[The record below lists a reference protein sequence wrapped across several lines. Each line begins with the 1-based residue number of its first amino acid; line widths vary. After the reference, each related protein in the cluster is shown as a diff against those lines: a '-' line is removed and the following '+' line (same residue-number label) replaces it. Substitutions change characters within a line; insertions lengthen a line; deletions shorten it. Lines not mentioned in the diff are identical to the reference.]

1 MVIRTGGIEMNKVY
15 TAEIPKTDRIQKL
28 IDDLYSGTPTI
39 EATRAEIITE
49 SFKNTEGMSIYIRRA
64 KAFRA
69 MVEKLPVVIRD
80 NELIVG
86 GNSFARRG
94 CQTFP
99 EYSNKWLEEEFD
111 TIATR
116 SADAFYISKEDADK
130 LKEAHKYWQ
139 GRTTSELA
147 TSYMVPEAL
156 NAIEHNIFTVGNY
169 FYNGI
174 GHVSADYAKVLKIG
188 FKGIYEYAKSERD
201 KCNVYD
207 EDYATRYYFLTAV
220 MESCESAIIF
230 AKRYADKARKMA
242 LECTDIKRRDELNKI
257 AEICEKVPAS
267 GAESF
272 YEACQSFWFVQ
283 LLIQTESS
291 GHSISPGRF
300 DQYMYPYY
308 IKDIENGKI
317 TREEAQELIDCV
329 WVKLNSLN
337 KVRDALS
344 AEGFAGYS
352 MFQNLIVGGQD
363 VNGRD
368 ATNDLSYMCISASM
382 HVNLPQP
389 SLSMRVWNGTP
400 HDLMVKAA
408 ELTKTG
414 IGLPAYYNDE
424 IIIPALISR
433 GLSLEDARDYCIIG
447 CVEPQKGGKTDGWHD
462 AAFFNMCRPLEL
474 MFSNGVD
481 KGVQVGLRTGNIS
494 EFDTFEKFFDAYK
507 KQMDYAIK
515 LMVNADNAVDFAHME
530 LCPLPFL
537 SSMVTDCI
545 GKGKSAQEGGAV
557 YNFTGPQGFGIANVA
572 DAMYAINELVYKTK
586 TVTLSE
592 YADALKNNFGM
603 PYNDG
608 YAEKLTVEV
617 VKEIAAKG
625 YEIKK
630 EQIAEIF
637 NQIRAN
643 NIEEEKKKA
652 YNSLL
657 EKIKALPKF
666 GNDLDEVDLLG
677 REVAYTYTKPVEKYK
692 NPRGGRYHAGLYPVS
707 ANVPL
712 GMQTGATP
720 DGRLAGAPIAD
731 GVSPAA
737 GCDVNGPTA
746 AANSVAKLD
755 HGIASN
761 GTLFNMKFHPS
772 ALKGASG
779 IEGFIS
785 LIRAFF
791 DQKGMHMQFNVVS
804 RETLR
809 DAQKNPENY
818 KNLVV
823 RVAGYSALFTTLSKS
838 LQDDII
844 NRTEQG
850 GF

>member
-1 MVIRTGGIEMNKVY
+1 MKNVY
-15 TAEIPKTDRIQKL
+15 TADIAKTDRIQKL

-39 EATRAEIITE
+39 ESTRAEIITE
-49 SFKNTEGMSIYIRRA
+49 SFKSTEDLPIHLRKSH
-64 KAFRA
+64 AFRA
-69 MVEKLPVVIRD
+69 LAEKLPVVIRD
-80 NELIVG
+80 DELIVG
-86 GNSFARRG
+86 CNCVARRG
-94 CQTFP
+94 CPTFP
-99 EYSNKWLEEEFD
+99 EFSNAWLEEEFD
-111 TIATR
+111 TIADR
-116 SADAFYISKEDADK
+116 SADPFYISEESAAK
-130 LKEAHKYWQ
+130 LKEIHKYWK

-156 NAIEHNIFTVGNY
+156 TAIEHNIFTVGNY
-169 FYNGI
+169 YYNGV
-174 GHVSADYAKVLKIG
+174 GHVSVDYGKVLKIG

-201 KCNVYD
+201 KCQVYD
-207 EDYATRYYFLTAV
+207 SDYATRFNFLSAV
-220 MESCESAIIF
+220 MESCEAAIIF
-230 AKRYADKARKMA
+230 AKRYAAAAREMA
-242 LECTDIKRRDELNKI
+242 NACTDAKRREELMTV
-257 AEICEKVPAS
+257 AAICDKVPEN
-267 GAESF
+267 GAEGF
-272 YEACQSFWFVQ
+272 HEACQAFWFVQ
-283 LLIQTESS
+283 LLIQTEAS

-308 IKDIENGKI
+308 IKDIESGKL
-317 TREEAQELIDCV
+317 TREQAQELIDCV

-337 KVRDALS
+337 KVRDSLS

-363 VNGRD
+363 INGVD
-368 ATNDLSYMCISASM
+368 ATNDLSFMCITASM

-400 HDLMVKAA
+400 HELMVKAA

-433 GLSLEDARDYCIIG
+433 GLTLQDARNYCIIG
-447 CVEPQKGGKTDGWHD
+447 CVEPQTPGKTDGWHD

-474 MFSNGVD
+474 VFSNGVD
-481 KGVQVGLRTGNIS
+481 NGVQVGLPTGQLS
-494 EFDTFEKFFDAYK
+494 ELDTYEKFFAAYK

-515 LMVNADNAVDFAHME
+515 LMVNADNAVDAAHME
-530 LCPLPFL
+530 RCPLPFA

-572 DAMYAINELVYKTK
+572 DALYAINELVYKTK
-586 TVTLSE
+586 TVTLAQ

-603 PYNDG
+603 SYSDA
-608 YAEKLTVEV
+608 YAKNLTVEV
-617 VKEIAAKG
+617 VKAIALQGIELTGAQVTEIFTQIKENDVGAAKKSE
-625 YEIKK
+625 Y
-630 EQIAEIF
+630 QA
-637 NQIRAN
+637 
-643 NIEEEKKKA
+643 
-652 YNSLL
+652 LL

-666 GNDLDEVDLLG
+666 GNDIDDVDLFG
-677 REVAYTYTKPVEKYK
+677 REAAYTYTKPVEKYS

-712 GMQTGATP
+712 GLQTGATP
-720 DGRLAGAPIAD
+720 DGRLAGTPIAD

-779 IEGFIS
+779 IEGFIA

-809 DAQKNPENY
+809 DAQQHPENY

-823 RVAGYSALFTTLSKS
+823 RVAGYSALFTTLSRS

>member
-1 MVIRTGGIEMNKVY
+1 MKTVY
-15 TAEIPKTDRIQKL
+15 TAEIPKTERIQKL
-28 IDDLYSGTPTI
+28 IDNLYSGTPTI
-39 EATRAEIITE
+39 ESHRAEIITE
-49 SFKNTEGMSIYIRRA
+49 SFKSTEGLPIHIRKS

-69 MVEKLPVVIRD
+69 IAEKLPVVINED
-80 NELIVG
+80 ELIVG
-86 GNSFARRG
+86 CNAVSPRG

-99 EYSNKWLEEEFD
+99 EFSNKWLEEEFD
-111 TIATR
+111 TVATR
-116 SADAFYISKEDADK
+116 SADPFYISKETADK
-130 LKEAHKYWQ
+130 LTEVHKYWQ

-147 TSYMVPEAL
+147 TSYMAPEAL

-174 GHVSADYAKVLKIG
+174 GHVNVDYAKVLKIG

-201 KCNVYD
+201 KCSVSD
-207 EDYATRYYFLTAV
+207 GDYATRFSFLTAV

-230 AKRYADKARKMA
+230 AKRYSAKAREMA
-242 LECTDIKRRDELNKI
+242 GNCTDIKRREELLTI
-257 AEICEKVPAS
+257 AENCDRVPAN
-267 GAESF
+267 GVQSF
-272 YEACQSFWFVQ
+272 HEACQAFWFVQ

-308 IKDIENGKI
+308 IKDIESGKI

-363 VNGRD
+363 KSGLD

-400 HDLMVKAA
+400 HSLMVKAA

-433 GLSLEDARDYCIIG
+433 GLTLEDARDYCIIG

-474 MFSNGVD
+474 VFSNGVD
-481 KGVQVGLRTGNIS
+481 KGSQVGPRTGEIRD
-494 EFDTFEKFFDAYK
+494 FDTYEKFFDAYK
-507 KQMDYAIK
+507 KQMDYTIK
-515 LMVNADNAVDFAHME
+515 LMVNADNAVDAAHMAR
-530 LCPLPFL
+530 CPLPFL
-537 SSMVTDCI
+537 SSMLDGCI
-545 GKGKSAQEGGAV
+545 ENGKSAQEGGTI

-572 DAMYAINELVYKTK
+572 DALYAIDELVYKTK
-586 TVTLSE
+586 TVSLEE
-592 YADALKNNFGM
+592 YADALRNNFGM
-603 PYNDG
+603 PYCDS
-608 YAEKLTVEV
+608 YAKNLTVEV
-617 VKEIAAKG
+617 VKEIALKG
-625 YEIKK
+625 YSITDS
-630 EQIAEIF
+630 QITEIF
-637 NQIRAN
+637 NQVRDNDIAGD
-643 NIEEEKKKA
+643 KKA
-652 YNSLL
+652 RYQDLY

-666 GNDLDEVDLLG
+666 GNDIDEVDLYG
-677 REVAYTYTKPVEKYK
+677 REAAYTYTKPVEKYT
-692 NPRGGRYHAGLYPVS
+692 NPRGGRYQAGLYPVS

-712 GMQTGATP
+712 GLQTGATP
-720 DGRLAGAPIAD
+720 DGRLAGTPIAD

-809 DAQKNPENY
+809 DAQLHPENY

>member
-1 MVIRTGGIEMNKVY
+1 MKEVY
-15 TAEIPKTDRIQKL
+15 TAEISKSARIQKL

-39 EATRAEIITE
+39 ESTRAEIITE
-49 SFKNTEGMSIYIRRA
+49 SFKNTEGMPIHIR
-64 KAFRA
+64 KSMAFRA
-69 MVEKLPVVIRD
+69 LAEKLPVVIRD
-80 NELIVG
+80 DELIVG
-86 GNSFARRG
+86 CNCVARRG

-99 EYSNKWLEEEFD
+99 EFSNKWLEEEFD
-111 TIATR
+111 TIAER
-116 SADAFYISKEDADK
+116 SADPFYISEETAAK
-130 LKEAHKYWQ
+130 LKEVHKYWQ

-147 TSYMVPEAL
+147 TSYMADETL
-156 NAIEHNIFTVGNY
+156 TAIDHNIFTVGNY

-174 GHVSADYAKVLKIG
+174 GHVNADYAKVLKIG
-188 FKGIYEYAKSERD
+188 FKGIYKYAKSERD
-201 KCNVYD
+201 KCNIYD
-207 EDYATRYYFLTAV
+207 GDYATRYNFLTSV
-220 MESCESAIIF
+220 MDSCASAIIF
-230 AKRYADKARKMA
+230 AKRYSAAARDMA
-242 LECTDIKRRDELNKI
+242 EKCTDSVRRSELLKI
-257 AEICEKVPAS
+257 AQVCDRVPEN
-267 GAESF
+267 GADSF

-308 IKDIENGKI
+308 KKDLESGKI

-337 KVRDALS
+337 KVRDSLS

-363 VNGRD
+363 VNGVD

-389 SLSMRVWNGTP
+389 SLSMRVWNSTP
-400 HDLMVKAA
+400 HDLLVKAA

-433 GLSLEDARDYCIIG
+433 GLSLHDARDYCIIG

-474 MFSNGVD
+474 VFSNGKD
-481 KGVQVGLRTGNIS
+481 KGVQVGLETGALKS
-494 EFDTFEKFFDAYK
+494 LDTYDKFFDAYS

-515 LMVNADNAVDFAHME
+515 LMVNADNAVDAAHME
-530 LCPLPFL
+530 RCPLPFL
-537 SSMVTDCI
+537 SAMVDDCI
-545 GKGKSAQEGGAV
+545 ARGKSAQEGGAV

-572 DAMYAINELVYKTK
+572 DALYAINELVYKTH
-586 TVTLSE
+586 TVTLEE
-592 YADALKNNFGM
+592 YADALRNNFGM
-603 PYNDG
+603 PYDDTFAKN
-608 YAEKLTVEV
+608 LTIEA
-617 VKEIAAKG
+617 VKDIVSKG
-625 YEIKK
+625 YTVTDA
-630 EQIAEIF
+630 QISEIF
-637 NQIRAN
+637 AQIKAN
-643 NIEEEKKKA
+643 SIDEGLKKR
-652 YNSLL
+652 YQELRD
-657 EKIKALPKF
+657 KIKALPKF
-666 GNDLDEVDLLG
+666 GNDIDEVDLFG
-677 REVAYTYTKPVEKYK
+677 REAAYTYTKPVEKYD
-692 NPRGGRYHAGLYPVS
+692 NPRGGKYHAGLYPVS

-720 DGRLAGAPIAD
+720 DGRLAGTPIAD

-772 ALKGASG
+772 ALKGTSG
-779 IEGFIS
+779 IEGFIA

-809 DAQKNPENY
+809 DAQLHPENY

-823 RVAGYSALFTTLSKS
+823 RVAGYSALFTTLSRS

>member
-1 MVIRTGGIEMNKVY
+1 MKNIY
-15 TAEIPKTDRIQKL
+15 TAEIPKTERIQKL

-39 EATRAEIITE
+39 ESTRAEILTE
-49 SFKNTEGMSIYIRRA
+49 SFKNTEGMPLYIRKS
-64 KAFRA
+64 KAFKA
-69 MVEKLPVVIRD
+69 MAEQLPVVIRD
-80 NELIVG
+80 DELIVG
-86 GNSFARRG
+86 GNCFNRRG

-99 EYSNKWLEEEFD
+99 EFSNKWLEDEFD
-111 TIATR
+111 TIADR
-116 SADAFYISKEDADK
+116 SADPFYISKETAEK
-130 LKEAHKYWQ
+130 LTEIHKYWQ

-147 TSYMVPEAL
+147 TSYMAPETL
-156 NAIEHNIFTVGNY
+156 TAIEHNIFTVGNY

-174 GHVSADYAKVLKIG
+174 GHVNVDYAKVLKIG
-188 FKGIYEYAKSERD
+188 FKGIFKYAESERA
-201 KCNVYD
+201 KCNIYD
-207 EDYATRYYFLTAV
+207 KDYATRYYFLTSV
-220 MESCESAIIF
+220 MESCEAAIIF
-230 AKRYADKARKMA
+230 AKRYSKAA
-242 LECTDIKRRDELNKI
+242 HQLAQECSDTKRREELLKI
-257 AEICEKVPAS
+257 AEICAKVPAN

-308 IKDIENGKI
+308 IKDLESGKI
-317 TREEAQELIDCV
+317 TREQAQELIDCI

-337 KVRDALS
+337 KARDAAS

-363 VNGRD
+363 INGID

-400 HDLMVKAA
+400 HDLLVKAA

-433 GLSLEDARDYCIIG
+433 GLTLQDARDYCIIG

-462 AAFFNMCRPLEL
+462 AAFFNMCRTLEL
-474 MFSNGVD
+474 VFSNGLD
-481 KGVQVGLRTGNIS
+481 KGVQVGPKTGELS
-494 EFDTFEKFFDAYK
+494 EFDTYEKLFNAYK
-507 KQMDYAIK
+507 EQMEYAVK
-515 LMVNADNAVDFAHME
+515 LMVNADNAVDAAHME
-530 LCPLPFL
+530 RCPLPFV
-537 SSMVTDCI
+537 SSMVDDCI
-545 GKGKSAQEGGAV
+545 AKGKSAQEGGAV

-572 DAMYAINELVYKTK
+572 DALYAIDELVYKTH
-586 TVTLSE
+586 TVTLE
-592 YADALKNNFGM
+592 QYADAMRNNFGM
-603 PYNDG
+603 PYCDA
-608 YAEKLTVEV
+608 YAKDLTIQV
-617 VKEIAAKG
+617 VKEIAASGKN
-625 YEIKK
+625 ITD

-637 NQIRAN
+637 IQIRNN
-643 NIEEEKKKA
+643 NIDDNKKNA
-652 YNSLL
+652 YKDLL
-657 EKIKALPKF
+657 KKIKALPKF
-666 GNDLDEVDLLG
+666 GNDIDEVDIYG
-677 REVAYTYTKPVEKYK
+677 REAAYTYTKPVEKYT
-692 NPRGGRYHAGLYPVS
+692 NPRGGQYHAGLYPVS

-720 DGRLAGAPIAD
+720 DGRLAGTPIAD

-737 GCDVNGPTA
+737 GSDVSGPTA

-809 DAQKNPENY
+809 DAQLHPENY
-818 KNLVV
+818 KSLVV

>member
-1 MVIRTGGIEMNKVY
+1 MKKVY
-15 TAEIPKTDRIQKL
+15 TAEIPKTKRIQKL

-39 EATRAEIITE
+39 ESTRAEIITE
-49 SFKNTEGMSIYIRRA
+49 SFKNTEELPLYIRKSRA
-64 KAFRA
+64 FKALA
-69 MVEKLPVVIRD
+69 EKLPVVIRD
-80 NELIVG
+80 DELVVG
-86 GNSFARRG
+86 CNCFARRG
-94 CQTFP
+94 CPTFP
-99 EYSNKWLEEEFD
+99 EFSNKWLEDEFD
-111 TIATR
+111 TVATR
-116 SADAFYISKEDADK
+116 SADPFYISDETAAK
-130 LKEAHKYWQ
+130 LREVHKYWQ

-147 TSYMVPEAL
+147 TAYMAPETL
-156 NAIEHNIFTVGNY
+156 NAIDHNIFTVGNY

-174 GHVSADYAKVLKIG
+174 GHVNADYAKVMRIG
-188 FKGIYEYAKSERD
+188 YNGIYEQAKAERD

-207 EDYATRYYFLTAV
+207 SDYTTRYYFLTSV
-220 MESCESAIIF
+220 MESCEAAIIF
-230 AKRYADKARKMA
+230 ANRYSDAARKLAM
-242 LECTDIKRRDELNKI
+242 ECTDITRREELLTI
-257 AEICEKVPAS
+257 AEICAKVPANPC
-267 GAESF
+267 ESF
-272 YEACQSFWFVQ
+272 HEACQAFWFVQ

-308 IKDIENGKI
+308 KKDIDSGKI
-317 TREEAQELIDCV
+317 TREQAQELIDCV

-337 KVRDALS
+337 KCRDALS

-363 VNGRD
+363 KDGMD
-368 ATNDLSYMCISASM
+368 ATNDLSFMCISASM

-400 HDLMVKAA
+400 HDLLVKAA

-433 GLSLEDARDYCIIG
+433 GLTLEDARDYCVIG

-462 AAFFNMCRPLEL
+462 AAFFNMLRPMEL
-474 MFSNGVD
+474 VFSNGAD
-481 KGVQVGLRTGNIS
+481 KGVQVGLKTGELS
-494 EFDTFEKFFDAYK
+494 ELDTYEKFFDAYK
-507 KQMDYAIK
+507 KQMDYTIK
-515 LMVNADNAVDFAHME
+515 LMVNADNAIDAAHAE
-530 LCPLPFL
+530 RCPLPYL
-537 SSMVTDCI
+537 SSMVDDCI
-545 GKGKSAQEGGAV
+545 KRGKSAQEGGAI

-572 DAMYAINELVYKTK
+572 DGLYAINELVYKTK

-592 YADALKNNFGM
+592 YADALRNNFGM
-603 PYNDG
+603 PHTDA
-608 YAEKLTVEV
+608 YAKTLTVEV
-617 VKEIAAKG
+617 VKSIADQG
-625 YEIKK
+625 YQLNEN
-630 EQIAEIF
+630 QIAEIF
-637 NQIRAN
+637 MQIKEN
-643 NIEEEKKKA
+643 NIDSAKQKEYQK
-652 YNSLL
+652 LL
-657 EKIKALPKF
+657 EMIKALPKF
-666 GNDLDEVDLLG
+666 GNDIDEVDMYG
-677 REVAYTYTKPVEKYK
+677 REAAYTYTKPVEKYT
-692 NPRGGRYHAGLYPVS
+692 NYRGGKYHAGLYPVS

-712 GMQTGATP
+712 GLQTGATP
-720 DGRLAGAPIAD
+720 DGRLAGTPIAD
-731 GVSPAA
+731 GVSPVA
-737 GCDVNGPTA
+737 GSDISGPTA

-809 DAQKNPENY
+809 DAQLHPENY

>member
-1 MVIRTGGIEMNKVY
+1 MDKVY
-15 TAEIPKTDRIQKL
+15 TAEISKSNRIQKL

-39 EATRAEIITE
+39 ESTRAEILTE
-49 SFKNTEGMSIYIRRA
+49 SFKSTEDMPIHIRRSRA
-64 KAFRA
+64 FKAMA
-69 MVEKLPVVIRD
+69 EKLPVVIRD
-80 NELIVG
+80 DELIVG
-86 GNSFARRG
+86 CNCVARRG
-94 CQTFP
+94 CPTFP
-99 EYSNKWLEEEFD
+99 EYSNKWLEDEFD

-116 SADAFYISKEDADK
+116 SADAFYISDETAAK
-130 LKEAHKYWQ
+130 LREVHKYWQ

-147 TSYMVPEAL
+147 TSYMVDEAL
-156 NAIEHNIFTVGNY
+156 TAIEHNIFTVGNY

-174 GHVSADYAKVLKIG
+174 GHVSVDYAKVLKIG

-201 KCNVYD
+201 KCNIYD
-207 EDYATRYYFLTAV
+207 KDYATRYNFLTSV
-220 MESCESAIIF
+220 MESCEAAIIF
-230 AKRYADKARKMA
+230 GKRYSAEAAKMA
-242 LECTDIKRRDELNKI
+242 EDCKDSVRKAELLKI
-257 AEICEKVPAS
+257 AEVCANVPEN
-267 GAESF
+267 GAKSF

-283 LLIQTESS
+283 LLIQTEAS

-308 IKDIENGKI
+308 KKDIDNGVI
-317 TREEAQELIDCV
+317 TREQAQELIDCV

-352 MFQNLIVGGQD
+352 MFQNLIVGGQNSEGVD
-363 VNGRD
+363 V
-368 ATNDLSYMCISASM
+368 TNDLSFMCISASM

-400 HDLMVKAA
+400 HELMVKAA

-433 GLSLEDARDYCIIG
+433 GLSLQDARDYCVIG
-447 CVEPQKGGKTDGWHD
+447 CVEPQKWGKTDGWHD

-474 MFSNGVD
+474 VFSNGFD
-481 KGVQVGLRTGNIS
+481 KGALVGLKTGTLA
-494 EFDTFEKFFDAYK
+494 ELDTYDKFFDAYK
-507 KQMDYAIK
+507 KQMSYTIK
-515 LMVNADNAVDFAHME
+515 LMVNADNAVDYAHME
-530 LCPLPFL
+530 RCPLPFA
-537 SSMVTDCI
+537 SCMVDDCI
-545 GKGKSAQEGGAV
+545 KNGKSAQEGGAV

-572 DAMYAINELVYKTK
+572 DALYAINELVYKTK
-586 TVTLSE
+586 TVTLE
-592 YADALKNNFGM
+592 QYADALRNNFGK
-603 PYNDG
+603 PHTDA
-608 YAEKLTVEV
+608 YAKSLTVEV
-617 VKEIAAKG
+617 VKEIALKG
-625 YEIKK
+625 YEVTG
-630 EQIAEIF
+630 EQITEIF
-637 NQIRAN
+637 NQIKENRLD
-643 NIEEEKKKA
+643 EGKKRQ
-652 YNSLL
+652 YNDLYD
-657 EKIKALPKF
+657 KIKALPKF
-666 GNDLDEVDLLG
+666 GNDIDEVDLFG
-677 REVAYTYTKPVEKYK
+677 REAAYSYTKEVEKYD
-692 NPRGGRYHAGLYPVS
+692 NPRGGKYHAGLYPVS

-712 GMQTGATP
+712 GLQTGATP
-720 DGRLAGAPIAD
+720 DGRLAGTPIAD
-731 GVSPAA
+731 GVSPSA

-772 ALKGASG
+772 ALRGASG
-779 IEGFIS
+779 IEGFIA

-809 DAQKNPENY
+809 DAQLHPENY
-818 KNLVV
+818 KSLVV
-823 RVAGYSALFTTLSKS
+823 RVAGYSALFTSLSKS